1 MIAVMET
8 TGDDFKARIKSWLRS
23 RGVDYLWLA
32 EQCGVSEN
40 TVRNWMAKA
49 PIPALK
55 KKLLLK
61 LITQLPG
68 AQQIAPEAGFVD
80 VEPTVSLSI
89 RMSPE
94 VYEKLV
100 RVAYANGTEVAAMLN
115 AKIMELASTA
125 EPVSSSAPMLMRNRK
140 VLLPVDEGERP
151 RRA

>member
-1 MIAVMET
+1 MET
-8 TGDDFKARIKSWLRS
+8 GETDDFKNRIKAWLRS

-68 AQQIAPEAGFVD
+68 SQQIAPEVGFVD

-94 VYEKLV
+94 IYEKLV
-100 RVAYANGTEVAAMLN
+100 RVAYASGTEVAALLN
-115 AKIMELASTA
+115 SKIMELAASA
-125 EPVSSSAPMLMRNRK
+125 EPMQGGSPMLMRNRK
-140 VLLPVDEGERP
+140 VVLPVDDAERS